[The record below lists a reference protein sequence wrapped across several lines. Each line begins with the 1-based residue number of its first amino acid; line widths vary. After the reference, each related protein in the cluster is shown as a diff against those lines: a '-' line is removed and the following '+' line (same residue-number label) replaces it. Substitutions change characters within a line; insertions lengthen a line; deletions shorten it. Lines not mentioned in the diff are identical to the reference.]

1 MKVLQRWTSL
11 TREAVVP
18 MDTDFRDRFAFLL
31 LLAFILVAPWLGGA
45 HLPDWIAGTPA
56 PMGRLIIPAFGFAI
70 GAVAFSSRS
79 SFRSLRPLAL
89 PLAAILGLTI
99 LGVLQLVPLPDAAL
113 AQIAPVNLQ
122 IYHETAEL
130 LGLYGASAPA
140 ARLSLATDETAATVL
155 RLGGYAILAA
165 ATAHLLRT
173 RPRRRFFIGT
183 LIAAVCLQVLAAGLL
198 LVSGRPFRGAFPTPD
213 DFSDYLLVLLPV
225 GFCALWAEV
234 LTNADRGRGTADR
247 GDRLAQRLS
256 PLVLRILA
264 CATIAAGMAL
274 TGSPVNLL
282 AGAAAMLLLLLLAA
296 RRPPDVRRAVAAAVI
311 AFVAPL
317 VLVARAHALPM
328 TSLSADLASGRSLAI
343 WRGCLDT
350 WRSFPIFGSGLGA
363 FRDAFRRIQPSD
375 LTGLVDTAQSDPLQ
389 ILVTGG
395 AVGALFVVVG
405 FVALLVLLLRRWKT
419 QRHREER
426 ALTLAGVGALLAI
439 ALDGLVEFNLGAAAV
454 PATAA
459 CVIGLALAAGDGSP
473 REQPPAP
480 RTQ

>member
-1 MKVLQRWTSL
+1 VKVFQRWTSL

-18 MDTDFRDRFAFLL
+18 LDSDFRDRFAFLML
-31 LLAFILVAPWLGGA
+31 LGFILVAPWLGSSN
-45 HLPDWIAGTPA
+45 LPDWIAGTPA
-56 PMGRLIIPAFGFAI
+56 PMGRLIVPAFGFTI

-89 PLAAILGLTI
+89 PLAALLGLTI

-130 LGLYGASAPA
+130 LALYGVSAPA
-140 ARLSLATDETAATVL
+140 PRLSLATDETVATVL
-155 RLGGYAILAA
+155 RLSGYAVLTA

-173 RPRRRFFIGT
+173 RPRRRFFTGT
-183 LIAAVCLQVLAAGLL
+183 LIAAVCLQVLAAGVL
-198 LVSGRPFRGAFPTPD
+198 LVSGRPFRGAFRSPE
-213 DFSDYLLVLLPV
+213 DFSDYLLILLPV
-225 GFCALWAEV
+225 GFSALWAEV

-247 GDRLAQRLS
+247 GDRLALRLS
-256 PLVLRILA
+256 PLVLRVLA
-264 CATIAAGMAL
+264 CATIAAGLAL
-274 TGSPVNLL
+274 TGSPVNLA
-282 AGAAAMLLLLLLAA
+282 AGAVAMLLLLVLAA
-296 RRPPDVRRAVAAAVI
+296 RRPPDVRRALAAAAI

-317 VLVARAHALPM
+317 LLVARAHALPI
-328 TSLSADLASGRSLAI
+328 TSLTEDLSSGRSLAI
-343 WRGCLDT
+343 WRSSLDT

-363 FRDAFRRIQPSD
+363 FRDAFRRTQPSD
-375 LTGLVDTAQSDPLQ
+375 LTGLVDSAQSNLLQ

-395 AVGALFVVVG
+395 AVGAFFVVIG
-405 FVALLVLLLRRWKT
+405 FVALLVVLLRRWKT

-459 CVIGLALAAGDGSP
+459 CIIGLALAAGEGSP
-473 REQPPAP
+473 REQPAAP
-480 RTQ
+480 RPQ